1 MRLYLLFIGSLFVL
15 RAAAQPADTSDIV
28 KTQGI
33 VSPLQRANLGKI
45 AFTSRDIPLSQ
56 LKEKD
61 FLHEYEL
68 TNKSNLFIN
77 AFMQNS
83 VINYIHR
90 LAPGLPADSL
100 IKAGTY
106 QFTLF
111 IDRRLIYKSNISAG
125 TYLTE
130 QDKETT
136 VSKPLID
143 NQHEGNWWS
152 QYFWGRFMHSGGDSA
167 LTEGHH
173 LLRMEIRPYIKLGN
187 EVKEGQLMAAG
198 ELNVMVKR
206 KPVIDLS
213 KVRLNPILPYDGFGV
228 STETF
233 DTNKIKELKG
243 DIEADVFRHISS
255 VVVIKNANIL
265 IEEYFNGE
273 GRDSLHDPRSVGKS
287 FASTMLGVAI
297 NEGYIKSEE
306 QTLQDFYPV
315 RSFANYAPEKDK
327 VQLKDLLTMCSAFD
341 GDDDDGD
348 SPGNEENMY
357 PTDNWVKWTLDLP
370 LSQTRPRDQWHY
382 FTAGAMLLGDILNQ
396 HVPGGLETYAD
407 LRLFAPLGIR
417 DYHWMYTPQHVANTA
432 GGIRLK
438 ALDFAKY
445 GQLYKN
451 GGQWQGRQILP
462 AAWVAKT
469 FTRYHSVRGSQDD
482 FYGYLFWNKLYH
494 VNGKVYEAWYCSGNG
509 GNSIFVF
516 PNEPLVVVI
525 TATAYGAPYAHP
537 QVDRMMTDF
546 ILPAVLG
553 GK

>member
-1 MRLYLLFIGSLFVL
+1 MLQ
-15 RAAAQPADTSDIV
+15 AAAQPADTADLV
-28 KTQGI
+28 KNQQI
-33 VSPLQRANLGKI
+33 VSRLQRANLGRI
-45 AFTSRDIPLSQ
+45 VFTSRDIPLLQ

-61 FLHEYEL
+61 FLREYEL
-68 TNKSNLFIN
+68 TNKSNLFIH
-77 AFMQNS
+77 AFMRNA

-90 LAPGLPADSL
+90 LAPGLSADSL
-100 IKAGTY
+100 IKTGTY
-106 QFTLF
+106 QFTLL
-111 IDRRLIYKSNISAG
+111 IDQHLIYKSNISAG
-125 TYLTE
+125 TYLAQ
-130 QDKETT
+130 QDSAMT

-143 NQHEGNWWS
+143 NQHEGDWWS
-152 QYFWGRFMHSGGDSA
+152 QYFWMRFMRSGGDSA

-173 LLRMEIRPYIKLGN
+173 VLRLEIRPYVKMGTG
-187 EVKEGQLMAAG
+187 VKEGELIAAG
-198 ELNVMVKR
+198 ELSLMVKR
-206 KPVIDLS
+206 KPVIDVS
-213 KVRLNPILPYDGFGV
+213 KIKLNPIQPYDGFGI
-228 STETF
+228 STEPF
-233 DTNKIKELKG
+233 DSNKIKELKG

-255 VVVIKNANIL
+255 VVVIKNGNIL

-273 GRDSLHDPRSVGKS
+273 GRDSLHNPRSVGKS
-287 FASTMLGVAI
+287 FASTMMGIAL

-306 QTLQDFYPV
+306 QTLQEFYPI
-315 RSFANYAPEKDK
+315 RSFANYSPEKDK

-341 GDDDDGD
+341 GDDDDGN

-396 HVPGGLETYAD
+396 RVPGGLESYAD
-407 LRLFAPLGIR
+407 LKLFAPLGIR
-417 DYHWMYTPQHVANTA
+417 DYQWAYTPQHVANTA

-451 GGQWQGRQILP
+451 GGQWQGTQILP

-469 FTRYHSVRGSQDD
+469 FTRYHSARGSKDD

-509 GNSIFVF
+509 GNKIFVF
-516 PNEPLVVVI
+516 PNEPLVVVV
-525 TATAYGAPYAHP
+525 TATAYGSPYAHP
-537 QVDRMMTDF
+537 QVDRMMTEF

-553 GK
+553 TR